1 LSELIT
7 RRKLITSGVV
17 AAAGIGGIYAA
28 ARIADKYGFL
38 APDHQGI
45 LGKELPTRH
54 GKRMPSR
61 YCSRERTI
69 GVGSPIPKFQ

>member
-45 LGKELPTRH
+45 LGNRN
-54 GKRMPSR
+54 SR
-61 YCSRERTI
+61 LGTAIACLADIVHENAR
-69 GVGSPIPKFQ
+69 